1 MAKYRPINRGKKIII
16 SLITVVVLF
25 GGTYSVSAI
34 LGGGFPKTVGA
45 DPLPTSDAPTPSATG
60 ASVASDP
67 GSAAPSPTALS
78 SGTTGSSPVS
88 SATTGSSTTG
98 SSTAATSAGTT
109 ASGASADPAASAASE
124 DPFVKKCRE
133 QFEEEAGI
141 VGSLL
146 GRVFCFIGDKVGYA
160 LAKMLEYAFDIK
172 NIVASRDNPE
182 INQFLKG
189 RSGWAYVV
197 WRGLT
202 QLANILGVLV
212 LIIVAFANI
221 LRLNLNT
228 YAVKRMLPLLI
239 GALIAANTS
248 WLFIGLV
255 YGMSNQVIPDSMY
268 SAIISGIDGLLQSL
282 MSIIAPLFLLIPIAP
297 LIAIVIGVIFLGLF
311 IVMTILGLILTFQPI
326 IVSAIAMF
334 APAMI
339 MCAVLPQTQKAFN
352 KWLQIL
358 VNWIIMWPLTML
370 ILYAASVIIG
380 LANVGKIMAT
390 ILKAMLAWLTPGV
403 TVKQSVAE
411 IAGVSAP
418 IFVCVALFAFAIRIP
433 FMLGKDAVALA
444 NGAKDGAKALMGLG
458 IGGLA
463 VGGSALQRGKE
474 VKDRVMG
481 RLDTWGSRYV
491 EGGIKG
497 WFGHGVKAQVAKA
510 EAEASGGDEEKA
522 KARREA
528 LISIIN
534 QGSGSRWGLGREGAR
549 IAANLLKED
558 QQTEHTK
565 KQEKE
570 RVKHLNKIKTIE
582 NSNKSDAMKKYELE
596 REKERHEK
604 ERAQISLKYDPD
616 AGLERLKEIEQIKIA
631 SGAGKIV
638 GQLDER
644 ERHRADL
651 AAMREWAGLGEGKD
665 EEAEA
670 LLAVHRGVDDKGTYR
685 DTAKKIAAGETEGKG
700 SAVVNSLMKWLS
712 LGNLMSIGE
721 NALDATRDR
730 EANLKKL
737 RREMFLGT
745 KAFEML
751 AGEQVAGSTVVGEY
765 AEKYRYWQYPELLQ
779 EVRRL
784 SRNLSPDQI
793 ARLIEQSPR
802 KAWPMAR
809 QIGYKG
815 NLDDFSKLYMAS
827 NFLKS
832 AGRSYGASATFSE
845 MLTTGQPA
853 YEIQQRKQAVAGYN
867 PAEGLMPAMGTYG
880 GPNIRIQELGE
891 VLSRTGAA
899 SPEAVELGNR
909 TVREIRDAFKDADVN
924 EEAVLYT
931 AAAFGA
937 HMDKKSSEQMDAMD
951 AIRNNREMDVN
962 KKIQGILASAVDSR
976 GGGGVNSADFT
987 QAMTRMEAVASA
999 FQRTAEGMQAGQ
1011 LAGQRLTQQATETML
1026 RKPTPPPVQPSRSN
1040 PPPPSSPPPTRQ

>member
-146 GRVFCFIGDKVGYA
+146 GRVFCFIGDKVGYT

-481 RLDTWGSRYV
+481 RIDKRVSGAV
-491 EGGIKG
+491 EKK
-497 WFGHGVKAQVAKA
+497 VKKAYDNAQTPKARAQVLQRIIQENRDKRTG
-510 EAEASGGDEEKA
+510 ASRA
-522 KARREA
+522 AMRTA
-528 LISIIN
+528 ASL
-534 QGSGSRWGLGREGAR
+534 GAR
-549 IAANLLKED
+549 DEQTRRSLAIQVEKSRHIKKVDDIRGNQMINERQKKVALRKEERKHKENMGLLETPD
-558 QQTEHTK
+558 L
-565 KQEKE
+565 QE
-570 RVKHLNKIKTIE
+570 
-582 NSNKSDAMKKYELE
+582 
-596 REKERHEK
+596 
-604 ERAQISLKYDPD
+604 
-616 AGLERLKEIEQIKIA
+616 GLERMITDERMKRATEKGVTLDKFNTEEEYKQDREQADKNAA
-631 SGAGKIV
+631 SGWAKIT
-638 GQLDER
+638 R
-644 ERHRADL
+644 STL
-651 AAMREWAGLGEGKD
+651 APEV
-665 EEAEA
+665 A
-670 LLAVHRGVDDKGTYR
+670 LAINRGVTDKGTYR
-685 DTAKKIAAGETEGKG
+685 DTARKIAAGETEGKG

-845 MLTTGQPA
+845 MLTTGEPA
-853 YEIQQRKQAVAGYN
+853 YEIQQRKRRSS
-867 PAEGLMPAMGTYG
+867 GLMPAMGTYA
-880 GPNIRIQELGE
+880 GPEVDVVRDLDGLGE
-891 VLSRTGAA
+891 LIGSAGGSS
-899 SPEAVELGNR
+899 SPEAVKLAETSLEKLSGMMGDTGKKISEN
-909 TVREIRDAFKDADVN
+909 TIYN
-924 EEAVLYT
+924 T
-931 AAAFGA
+931 AAAFGTYLN
-937 HMDKKSSEQMDAMD
+937 KNTSEQMDAMD

-976 GGGGVNSADFT
+976 GGGVNSADFT
-987 QAMTRMEAVASA
+987 QAMTRMGAVASA

-1011 LAGQRLTQQATETML
+1011 LAGQRLTQQATEAML
-1026 RKPTPPPVQPSRSN
+1026 RKPTPPPVQPSRN
-1040 PPPPSSPPPTRQ
+1040 NLPPPPSTRQ

>member
-45 DPLPTSDAPTPSATG
+45 DPLPTSDAPIPSATG

-67 GSAAPSPTALS
+67 GSVAPSPT
-78 SGTTGSSPVS
+78 TSSPATTSSSPGS
-88 SATTGSSTTG
+88 SATAG

-109 ASGASADPAASAASE
+109 ASEASADPAASAASE
-124 DPFVKKCRE
+124 DPFAKKCRE
-133 QFEEEAGI
+133 QFEQEASI

-370 ILYAASVIIG
+370 ILYAVSVIIG
-380 LANVGKIMAT
+380 LANVGKITAT
-390 ILKAMLAWLTPGV
+390 ILKAMFAWLTPGV

-474 VKDRVMG
+474 LVGKQVVG

-510 EAEASGGDEEKA
+510 EAEAGGSDENKA
-522 KARREA
+522 KARRKA
-528 LISIIN
+528 LVSIIN

-549 IAANLLKED
+549 IAANLLRED

-565 KQEKE
+565 KQEEE
-570 RVKHLNKIKTIE
+570 RARHLDKIKNIE
-582 NSNKSDAMKKYELE
+582 SSNENDAMKKYELK
-596 REKERHEK
+596 REEEEHEK
-604 ERAQISLKYDPD
+604 EKARISLKYDPD
-616 AGLERLKEIEQIKIA
+616 AGLEHLKEREQIRIA
-631 SGAGKIV
+631 LQGGKTV
-638 GQLDER
+638 GQLDED

-651 AAMREWAGLGEGKD
+651 AAMQEWAGLEKGNGDK
-665 EEAEA
+665 EAEA
-670 LLAVHRGVDDKGTYR
+670 LLAVYKGVDDKGTYR
-685 DTAKKIAAGETEGKG
+685 DIAKKIATGETEGKG

-845 MLTTGQPA
+845 MLTTGEPA
-853 YEIQQRKQAVAGYN
+853 YEIQQRKRRSS
-867 PAEGLMPAMGTYG
+867 GLMPAMGTYA
-880 GPNIRIQELGE
+880 GPEVDVVRDLDGLGE
-891 VLSRTGAA
+891 LIGSAGGSS
-899 SPEAVELGNR
+899 SPEAVKL
-909 TVREIRDAFKDADVN
+909 A
-924 EEAVLYT
+924 EASLEKLSGMMGDTSKKISEDTIYNT
-931 AAAFGA
+931 AAAFGT
-937 HMDKKSSEQMDAMD
+937 HLSKNTSEQMDAMD

-1011 LAGQRLTQQATETML
+1011 LAGQRLTRQATEAML

-1040 PPPPSSPPPTRQ
+1040 PPPSSPPPTRQ

>member
-45 DPLPTSDAPTPSATG
+45 DPLPTSDAPIPSATG

-67 GSAAPSPTALS
+67 GSATPSPTA
-78 SGTTGSSPVS
+78 SSPATTSSSPGS
-88 SATTGSSTTG
+88 SATAG

-390 ILKAMLAWLTPGV
+390 ILKAMFAWLTPGV

-481 RLDTWGSRYV
+481 RFDTWGSRYA
-491 EGGIKG
+491 EGGWRLIG
-497 WFGHGVKAQVAKA
+497 RGGVKQEVQAAVKSGKDREQVLSRIIEQGAR
-510 EAEASGGDEEKA
+510 SPWGGGR
-522 KARREA
+522 AR
-528 LISIIN
+528 
-534 QGSGSRWGLGREGAR
+534 AR
-549 IAANLLKED
+549 IAANLLKEG
-558 QQTEHTK
+558 QQTEHTR
-565 KQEKE
+565 KQEEAE
-570 RVKHLNKIKTIE
+570 RGH
-582 NSNKSDAMKKYELE
+582 
-596 REKERHEK
+596 
-604 ERAQISLKYDPD
+604 
-616 AGLERLKEIEQIKIA
+616 LKEI
-631 SGAGKIV
+631 GKIESDNNTSPV
-638 GQLDER
+638 DR
-644 ERHRADL
+644 ERLLSEEEKRYNEEVAKINQKYDL
-651 AAMREWAGLGEGKD
+651 DTGIGRFKR
-665 EEAEA
+665 EAELEVARDGGKVVGELNEEERKRAELRAVEMYRESLMDEGGRMASPGA
-670 LLAVHRGVDDKGTYR
+670 LLAAQKGVDDKGTYR
-685 DTAKKIAAGETEGKG
+685 DAAKKIAAGETEGKG

-845 MLTTGQPA
+845 MLTTGEPA
-853 YEIQQRKQAVAGYN
+853 YEIQQRKRAVAGYN

-1011 LAGQRLTQQATETML
+1011 LAGQRLAQQATETML
-1026 RKPTPPPVQPSRSN
+1026 RKPTPPPVQPSRN
-1040 PPPPSSPPPTRQ
+1040 NLPPPPTRQ